1 MKYFNHST
9 ALSHYVFG
17 VLLSIHPDWQPVF
30 QLASSQAMAPRPS
43 MGVPAPRAMPPYK
56 YATGVRNP
64 NPQVVQP
71 ALQQVQK
78 KKSSSLSF
86 FMSLIDQ

>member
-1 MKYFNHST
+1 
-9 ALSHYVFG
+9 
-17 VLLSIHPDWQPVF
+17 
-30 QLASSQAMAPRPS
+30 MAPRPS

-71 ALQQVQK
+71 ALQQVWAK
-78 KKSSSLSF
+78 KIKG
-86 FMSLIDQ
+86 

>member
-1 MKYFNHST
+1 
-9 ALSHYVFG
+9 
-17 VLLSIHPDWQPVF
+17 
-30 QLASSQAMAPRPS
+30 MAPRPS

-71 ALQQVQK
+71 ALQQVGAK
-78 KKSSSLSF
+78 NWIEDNPIIFCFCPTEDPNL
-86 FMSLIDQ
+86 

>member
-1 MKYFNHST
+1 MDTVGGNWELYIPIQ
-9 ALSHYVFG
+9 LSFP
-17 VLLSIHPDWQPVF
+17 L
-30 QLASSQAMAPRPS
+30 LASNQAMAPRPS

-71 ALQQVQK
+71 ALQQVGAK
-78 KKSSSLSF
+78 K
-86 FMSLIDQ
+86 

>member
-1 MKYFNHST
+1 
-9 ALSHYVFG
+9 
-17 VLLSIHPDWQPVF
+17 
-30 QLASSQAMAPRPS
+30 MAPRPS

-71 ALQQVQK
+71 ALQQVCGGGGGYEEA
-78 KKSSSLSF
+78 SLNHLFVSV
-86 FMSLIDQ
+86 